1 MYVSYTYRISYVYV
15 WGEGRLSEN
24 VGHHGWR
31 ITKKFKMT
39 LNKMPQNSPKKTK
52 LHSKNLAH
60 FTSLSS
66 LNITKNIFL
75 EHIQKHVSGWC
86 HKKRRKHFYCS
97 ISRHPST
104 AFSKHLEI
112 KCLYIPVDCS
122 YKIFTPET

>member
-15 WGEGRLSEN
+15 WREGRLSEN
-24 VGHHGWR
+24 VGHHGWW

-39 LNKMPQNSPKKTK
+39 LDKMPQNSPKKTK

-60 FTSLSS
+60 FTSLNS

-86 HKKRRKHFYCS
+86 HKKRKKHFYCS

-112 KCLYIPVDCS
+112 KCLYIPVDRS

>member
-15 WGEGRLSEN
+15 WREGRLSEN

-39 LNKMPQNSPKKTK
+39 LDKMPQNSPKKTK

-60 FTSLSS
+60 FTSLNS

-86 HKKRRKHFYCS
+86 HKKRKN
-97 ISRHPST
+97 IST
-104 AFSKHLEI
+104 APFLDIQVLHSRSIWKSNV
-112 KCLYIPVDCS
+112 C
-122 YKIFTPET
+122 IFL